1 MQFCHC
7 VEIAVCVLSSAF
19 SSSGQ
24 KHVGEKTDKNVVV
37 LQHVQFWQVDDEVG
51 PDTTVQ
57 KKIKKI
63 FNIIS
68 PFLGLVVSSLF
79 KSIVDKH

>member
-57 KKIKKI
+57 KKNKK
-63 FNIIS
+63 NIQYYIT
-68 PFLGLVVSSLF
+68 FFGLSSKL
-79 KSIVDKH
+79 IV

>member
-51 PDTTVQ
+51 LKAIHYSEKKKK
-57 KKIKKI
+57 KKII
-63 FNIIS
+63 QYYITF
-68 PFLGLVVSSLF
+68 FGLSSKL
-79 KSIVDKH
+79 IV